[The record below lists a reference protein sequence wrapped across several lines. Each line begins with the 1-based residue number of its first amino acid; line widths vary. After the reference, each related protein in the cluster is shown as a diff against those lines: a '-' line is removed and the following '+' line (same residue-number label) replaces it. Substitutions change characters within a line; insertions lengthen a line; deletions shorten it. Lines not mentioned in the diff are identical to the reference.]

1 MQRALFRAGMLA
13 YQVRHWAPVKR
24 LADDPDRAQEH
35 VLRRILT
42 ANHTSEFGLE
52 HRFADTLTAQ
62 QFRERVE
69 VQDYET
75 LRGYVDR
82 QRHTAARALT
92 TEPPVFYAQTSGS
105 TGQPKYIPV
114 TTS

>member
-13 YQVRHWAPVKR
+13 CGIRHWAPVKR

-35 VLRRILT
+35 VLRGILA
-42 ANHTSEFGLE
+42 ANRTSEFGVE
-52 HRFADTLTAQ
+52 HRFADTVGAR

-75 LRGYVDR
+75 LRRYVDR
-82 QRHTAARALT
+82 QRQTGAAALT
-92 TEPPVFYAQTSGS
+92 TEPPVFY
-105 TGQPKYIPV
+105 
-114 TTS
+114 